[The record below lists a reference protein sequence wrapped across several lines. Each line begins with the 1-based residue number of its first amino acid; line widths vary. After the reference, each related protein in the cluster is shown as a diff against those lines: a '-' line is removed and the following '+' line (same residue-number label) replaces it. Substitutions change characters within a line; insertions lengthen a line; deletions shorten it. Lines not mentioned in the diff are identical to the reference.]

1 MYIST
6 KRSIELSGD
15 EKEILRMAY
24 RILENL
30 AEAAGEETYQEL
42 ADEIDEVIHYG
53 SWLVA
58 TFEEEI

>member
-15 EKEILRMAY
+15 EKEILRMTY
-24 RILENL
+24 RILEDL
-30 AEAAGEETYQEL
+30 AEATGNEDYQVL

-53 SWLVA
+53 PWLIEA
-58 TFEEEI
+58 LEEKI